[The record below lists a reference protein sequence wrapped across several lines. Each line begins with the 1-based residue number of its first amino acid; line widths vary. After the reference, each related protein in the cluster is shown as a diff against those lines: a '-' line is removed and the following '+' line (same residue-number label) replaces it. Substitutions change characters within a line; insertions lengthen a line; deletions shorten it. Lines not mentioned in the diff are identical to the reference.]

1 MKVTSDQERDQL
13 KSHLR
18 EYVEQITQP
27 SQGANMYVC
36 PLCGSGTGKKGTGA
50 FSIDG
55 ERWHCFKCCAGGDLF
70 DLIGKIKGTDNHGE
84 QLRFARELFGG
95 GEPQPRPARKT
106 PEKKEPQEADYTA
119 FFLEAHKRITETDY
133 PQRRGLSQATVD
145 RFSLGFVPE
154 WVNPEKPGTP
164 ASPRLII
171 PTGRGSYLARDTRGT
186 LGTLTEAQ
194 GRYSKL
200 KVGKVSLFNIESLYV
215 AEKPVFIVEGE
226 IDAMSII
233 EVGGEAV
240 ALGSTSGVR
249 AFIERLRTRRPK
261 QPVIVALDNDD
272 AGRTAAGTLEEGLKG
287 LGVPFYRHNPAGQ
300 FKDPNEALQ
309 RDREAFRAAVE
320 AGERLGEEEEQA
332 KRDAYLKTSAGNRL
346 IDFIDGI
353 TASVNTPCI
362 PTGFDELDAAL
373 DGGLYEGLYIFGAVS
388 SLGKTTLVTQIA
400 DQIAQAG
407 TDVLVF
413 SLEMARYEIMAK
425 SISRHT
431 FQAARRPG
439 GYEEGAKTTRG
450 ITAGKRYTE
459 YSQEEKNHIMAAI
472 DEYGQY
478 AGHIYINEGI
488 GDIGAEEIRQ
498 TVRDHIL
505 FTGNT
510 PVVVIDYLQIM
521 APNNDRATDKQ
532 NTDKAVL
539 ELKRLSRDIKT
550 PVVAVSSF
558 NRASYDA
565 PVTMAA
571 FKESGAIEYSSDVLI
586 GLQFAGT
593 GEEGFD
599 ADEARRNNPRKIEL
613 VILKSRNGR
622 TGDKLGYYYHPL
634 YNLFEET
641 TS

>member
-1 MKVTSDQERDQL
+1 MKVTSGQERDQL
-13 KSHLR
+13 KGRLQ
-18 EYVEQITQP
+18 EYVERITQP
-27 SQGANMYVC
+27 SRGANMYVC

-55 ERWHCFKCCAGGDLF
+55 ERWKCFVCGKGGDLY
-70 DLIGKIKGTDNHGE
+70 DLIGKIEGTDNFQD
-84 QLRFARELFGG
+84 QLGLAMKLFGG

-106 PEKKEPQEADYTA
+106 EEKGKMDYTD

-154 WVNPEKPGTP
+154 WVNPEKPGTQ

-186 LGTLTEAQ
+186 LTEAQ

-200 KVGKVSLFNIESLYV
+200 KVGKVSLFNIKSLYV

-272 AGRTAAGTLEEGLKG
+272 AGEMAAGALEEGLKG

-320 AGERLGEEEEQA
+320 AGERKEDEEDRK
-332 KRDAYLKTSAGNRL
+332 KREAYKARSAEGALAAL
-346 IDFIDGI
+346 IDDFGRR
-353 TASVNTPCI
+353 PEPGI
-362 PTGFDELDAAL
+362 PTGFPELDKCL
-373 DGGLYEGLYIFGAVS
+373 GGGLFPGLYFIGAVS
-388 SLGKTTLVTQIA
+388 SLGKTTLVTQMA

-407 TDVLVF
+407 TDVLFF
-413 SLEMARYEIMAK
+413 SLEMSARELIAK
-425 SISRHT
+425 SLSRITHKRQHGKT
-431 FQAARRPG
+431 ARWILSG
-439 GYEEGAKTTRG
+439 GYGEADEGDKKALVA
-450 ITAGKRYTE
+450 AG
-459 YSQEEKNHIMAAI
+459 
-472 DEYGQY
+472 DEYASY
-478 AGHIYINEGI
+478 AGRIYMIEGVGNI
-488 GDIGAEEIRQ
+488 GTEEIGRA
-498 TVRDHIL
+498 VREHIL
-505 FTGNT
+505 FTGNA

-539 ELKRLSRDIKT
+539 ELKRLSRDLYT
-550 PVVAVSSF
+550 PVIAVSSF

-593 GEEGFD
+593 GEGGLD
-599 ADEARRNNPRKIEL
+599 ADEARRKDPREIEL

-634 YNLFEET
+634 FNYYEERGIA
-641 TS
+641 

>member
-1 MKVTSDQERDQL
+1 MKVTSGQERDQL
-13 KSHLR
+13 KGRLQ
-18 EYVEQITQP
+18 EYVERITQP
-27 SQGANMYVC
+27 SRGANMYVC

-50 FSIDG
+50 FSILNG
-55 ERWHCFKCCAGGDLF
+55 ERWKCFVCGKGGDLY
-70 DLIGKIKGTDNHGE
+70 DLIGKIEGTDNHGE
-84 QLRFARELFGG
+84 QLRIARKLFGG

-145 RFSLGFVPE
+145 RFRLGFVPE

-171 PTGRGSYLARDTRGT
+171 PTGRGSYLARDTR
-186 LGTLTEAQ
+186 GTLTEAQ

-226 IDAMSII
+226 IDALSII
-233 EVGGEAV
+233 EAGGEAV

-272 AGRTAAGTLEEGLKG
+272 AGEMAAGALEEGLKG

-309 RDREAFRAAVE
+309 RDRENFRAAVE

-439 GYEEGAKTTRG
+439 GYKKGAKTTRG

-459 YSQEEKNHIMAAI
+459 YSQEEKDHIMAAI

-478 AGHIYINEGI
+478 AGHIYITEGI

-521 APNNDRATDKQ
+521 APAEPRATDKQ

-539 ELKRLSRDIKT
+539 ELKRLSRDSKT
-550 PVVAVSSF
+550 PVIAVSSF

-593 GEEGFD
+593 GEDGFD
-599 ADEARRNNPRKIEL
+599 ADEARRKKERKIEL
-613 VILKSRNGR
+613 VILKNRNGR
-622 TGDKLGYYYHPL
+622 TGDKLEYVYHPL
-634 YNLFEET
+634 FNLFEEP

>member
-1 MKVTSDQERDQL
+1 MKVTSGQERDQL
-13 KSHLR
+13 KGRLQ
-18 EYVEQITQP
+18 EYVERITQP
-27 SQGANMYVC
+27 SRGANMYVC

-70 DLIGKIKGTDNHGE
+70 DLIGKIEGTDNHGE
-84 QLRFARELFGG
+84 QLRIARKLFAG

-164 ASPRLII
+164 ASPRLIS
-171 PTGRGSYLARDTRGT
+171 PTGRGSYLARDTR
-186 LGTLTEAQ
+186 GTLTEAQ

-226 IDAMSII
+226 IDALSII
-233 EVGGEAV
+233 EAGGEAV

-272 AGRTAAGTLEEGLKG
+272 AGEKAAGALEEGLKG

-320 AGERLGEEEEQA
+320 AGERKEDEEDRK
-332 KRDAYLKTSAGNRL
+332 KREAYKARSAEGALAAL
-346 IDFIDGI
+346 IDDFGRR
-353 TASVNTPCI
+353 PEPGI
-362 PTGFDELDAAL
+362 PTGFPELDKCL
-373 DGGLYEGLYIFGAVS
+373 GGGLFPGLYFIGAVS
-388 SLGKTTLVTQIA
+388 SLGKTTLVTQMA

-407 TDVLVF
+407 TDVLFF
-413 SLEMARYEIMAK
+413 SLEMSARELIAK
-425 SISRHT
+425 SLSRITHKRQHGKT
-431 FQAARRPG
+431 ARWILSG
-439 GYEEGAKTTRG
+439 GYGEADEDDKKALVA
-450 ITAGKRYTE
+450 AG
-459 YSQEEKNHIMAAI
+459 
-472 DEYGQY
+472 DEYASY
-478 AGHIYINEGI
+478 AGRIYMIEGVGNI
-488 GDIGAEEIRQ
+488 GTEEIGRA
-498 TVRDHIL
+498 VREHIL
-505 FTGNT
+505 FTGNA

-539 ELKRLSRDIKT
+539 ELKRLSRDLYT
-550 PVVAVSSF
+550 PVIAVSSF
-558 NRASYDA
+558 NRASYQGA
-565 PVTMAA
+565 VAMEA

-586 GLQFAGT
+586 GLQFAGA
-593 GEEGFD
+593 GKD
-599 ADEARRNNPRKIEL
+599 LDLNEARRKDPREIEL

-634 YNLFEET
+634 FNYYEEKKPKEE
-641 TS
+641 

>member
-1 MKVTSDQERDQL
+1 MKVTSGQERDQL
-13 KSHLR
+13 KGRLQ
-18 EYVEQITQP
+18 EYVERITQP
-27 SQGANMYVC
+27 SRGANMYVC

-70 DLIGKIKGTDNHGE
+70 DLIGKIEGTDNFQD
-84 QLRFARELFGG
+84 QLGLAMKLFGG

-106 PEKKEPQEADYTA
+106 EEKGKMDYTD

-171 PTGRGSYLARDTRGT
+171 PTGRGSYLARDTR
-186 LGTLTEAQ
+186 GTLTEAQ

-272 AGRTAAGTLEEGLKG
+272 AGEMAAGALEEGLKG

-309 RDREAFRAAVE
+309 RDRENFRAAVE

-439 GYEEGAKTTRG
+439 GYKKGAKTTRG

-459 YSQEEKNHIMAAI
+459 YSQEEKDHIMAAI

-478 AGHIYINEGI
+478 AGHIYITEGI

-521 APNNDRATDKQ
+521 APAEPRATDKQ

-539 ELKRLSRDIKT
+539 ELKRLSRDLYT
-550 PVVAVSSF
+550 PVIAVSSF
-558 NRASYDA
+558 NRASYQGA
-565 PVTMAA
+565 VAMEA

-586 GLQFAGT
+586 GLQFAGA
-593 GEEGFD
+593 GKD
-599 ADEARRNNPRKIEL
+599 LDLNEARRKDPREIEL

-634 YNLFEET
+634 FNYYEEKKPKEE
-641 TS
+641 

>member
-1 MKVTSDQERDQL
+1 MKVTSGQERDQL
-13 KSHLR
+13 KGRLQ
-18 EYVEQITQP
+18 EYVERITQP
-27 SQGANMYVC
+27 SRGANMYVC

-70 DLIGKIKGTDNHGE
+70 DLIGKIEGTDNFQD
-84 QLRFARELFGG
+84 QLGLAMKLFGG

-106 PEKKEPQEADYTA
+106 EEKGKMDYTD

-154 WVNPEKPGTP
+154 WVNPEKPGTQ

-171 PTGRGSYLARDTRGT
+171 PTGRGSYLARDTR
-186 LGTLTEAQ
+186 GTLTEAQ

-272 AGRTAAGTLEEGLKG
+272 AGEMAAGTLEEGLKG

-320 AGERLGEEEEQA
+320 AGERKEDEEDRK
-332 KRDAYLKTSAGNRL
+332 KREAYKARSAEGALAAL
-346 IDFIDGI
+346 IDDFGRR
-353 TASVNTPCI
+353 PEPGI
-362 PTGFDELDAAL
+362 PTGFPELDKCL
-373 DGGLYEGLYIFGAVS
+373 GGGLFPGLYFIGAVS
-388 SLGKTTLVTQIA
+388 SLGKTTLVTQMA

-407 TDVLVF
+407 TDVLFF
-413 SLEMARYEIMAK
+413 SLEMSARELIAK
-425 SISRHT
+425 SLSRITHKRQHGKT
-431 FQAARRPG
+431 ARWILSG
-439 GYEEGAKTTRG
+439 GYGEADEGDKKALVA
-450 ITAGKRYTE
+450 AG
-459 YSQEEKNHIMAAI
+459 
-472 DEYGQY
+472 DEYASY
-478 AGHIYINEGI
+478 AGRIYMIEGVGNI
-488 GDIGAEEIRQ
+488 GTEEIGRA
-498 TVRDHIL
+498 VREHIL
-505 FTGNT
+505 FTGNA

-539 ELKRLSRDIKT
+539 ELKRLSRDLYT
-550 PVVAVSSF
+550 PVIAVSSF
-558 NRASYDA
+558 NRASYQGA
-565 PVTMAA
+565 VAMEA

-586 GLQFAGT
+586 GLQFAGA
-593 GEEGFD
+593 GKD
-599 ADEARRNNPRKIEL
+599 LDLNEARRKDPREIEL

-634 YNLFEET
+634 FNYYEEKKPKEE
-641 TS
+641 

>member
-1 MKVTSDQERDQL
+1 MKVTSGQERDQL
-13 KSHLR
+13 KGRLQ
-18 EYVEQITQP
+18 EYVERITQP
-27 SQGANMYVC
+27 SRGANMYVC

-70 DLIGKIKGTDNHGE
+70 DLIGKIEGTDNHGE
-84 QLRFARELFGG
+84 QLRIARKLFGG

-106 PEKKEPQEADYTA
+106 EEKGKMDYTD

-154 WVNPEKPGTP
+154 WVNPEKPGTQ

-171 PTGRGSYLARDTRGT
+171 PTGRGSYLARDTR
-186 LGTLTEAQ
+186 GTLTEAQ

-272 AGRTAAGTLEEGLKG
+272 AGEMAAGALEEGLKG

-320 AGERLGEEEEQA
+320 AGERKEDEEDRK
-332 KRDAYLKTSAGNRL
+332 KREAYKARSAEGALAAL
-346 IDFIDGI
+346 IDDFGRR
-353 TASVNTPCI
+353 PEPGI
-362 PTGFDELDAAL
+362 PTGFPELDKCL
-373 DGGLYEGLYIFGAVS
+373 GGGLFPGLYFIGAVS
-388 SLGKTTLVTQIA
+388 SLGKTTLVTQMA

-407 TDVLVF
+407 TDVLFF
-413 SLEMARYEIMAK
+413 SLEMSARELIAK
-425 SISRHT
+425 SLSRITHKRQHGKT
-431 FQAARRPG
+431 ARWILSG
-439 GYEEGAKTTRG
+439 GYGEADEGDKKALVA
-450 ITAGKRYTE
+450 AG
-459 YSQEEKNHIMAAI
+459 
-472 DEYGQY
+472 DEYASY
-478 AGHIYINEGI
+478 AGRIYMIEGVGNI
-488 GDIGAEEIRQ
+488 GTEEIGRA
-498 TVRDHIL
+498 VREHIL
-505 FTGNT
+505 FTGNA

-539 ELKRLSRDIKT
+539 ELKRLSRDLYT
-550 PVVAVSSF
+550 PVIAVSSF

-593 GEEGFD
+593 GEGGLD
-599 ADEARRNNPRKIEL
+599 ADEARRKDPREIEL

-634 YNLFEET
+634 FNYYEERGIA
-641 TS
+641 

>member
-1 MKVTSDQERDQL
+1 MKVTSGQERDQL
-13 KSHLR
+13 KGRLQ
-18 EYVEQITQP
+18 EYVERITQP
-27 SQGANMYVC
+27 SRGANMYVC

-55 ERWHCFKCCAGGDLF
+55 ERWKCFVCGKGGDLY
-70 DLIGKIKGTDNHGE
+70 DLIGKIEGTDNHGE
-84 QLRFARELFGG
+84 QLRIARKLFGG

-106 PEKKEPQEADYTA
+106 EEKGKMDYTD

-154 WVNPEKPGTP
+154 WVNPEKPGTQ

-186 LGTLTEAQ
+186 LTEAQ

-200 KVGKVSLFNIESLYV
+200 KVGKVSLFNIKSLYV

-272 AGRTAAGTLEEGLKG
+272 AGEMAAGALEEGLKG

-320 AGERLGEEEEQA
+320 AGERKEDEEDRK
-332 KRDAYLKTSAGNRL
+332 KREAYKARSAEGALAAL
-346 IDFIDGI
+346 IDDFGRR
-353 TASVNTPCI
+353 PEPGI
-362 PTGFDELDAAL
+362 PTGFPELDKCL
-373 DGGLYEGLYIFGAVS
+373 GGGLFPGLYFIGAVS
-388 SLGKTTLVTQIA
+388 SLGKTTLVTQMA

-407 TDVLVF
+407 TDVLFF
-413 SLEMARYEIMAK
+413 SLEMSARELIAK
-425 SISRHT
+425 SLSRITHKRQHGKT
-431 FQAARRPG
+431 ARWILSG
-439 GYEEGAKTTRG
+439 GYGEADEGDKKALVA
-450 ITAGKRYTE
+450 AG
-459 YSQEEKNHIMAAI
+459 
-472 DEYGQY
+472 DEYASY
-478 AGHIYINEGI
+478 AGRIYMIEGVGNI
-488 GDIGAEEIRQ
+488 GTEEIGRA
-498 TVRDHIL
+498 VREHIL
-505 FTGNT
+505 FTGNA

-539 ELKRLSRDIKT
+539 ELKRLSRDLYT
-550 PVVAVSSF
+550 PVIAVSSF

-593 GEEGFD
+593 GEGGLD
-599 ADEARRNNPRKIEL
+599 ADEARRKDPREIEL

-634 YNLFEET
+634 FNYYEERGIA
-641 TS
+641 

>member
-171 PTGRGSYLARDTRGT
+171 PTGRGSYLARDTKGT

-309 RDREAFRAAVE
+309 RDRENFRAAVE

>member
-1 MKVTSDQERDQL
+1 MKVTSGQERDQL
-13 KSHLR
+13 KGRLQ
-18 EYVEQITQP
+18 EYVERITQP
-27 SQGANMYVC
+27 SRGANMYVC

-70 DLIGKIKGTDNHGE
+70 DLIGKIEGTDNFQD
-84 QLRFARELFGG
+84 QLGLAMKLFGG

-106 PEKKEPQEADYTA
+106 EEKGKMDYTD

-154 WVNPEKPGTP
+154 WVNPEKPGTQ

-186 LGTLTEAQ
+186 LTEAQ

-200 KVGKVSLFNIESLYV
+200 KVGKVSLFNIKSLYV

-272 AGRTAAGTLEEGLKG
+272 AGEMAAGALEEGLKG

-320 AGERLGEEEEQA
+320 AGERKEDEEDRK
-332 KRDAYLKTSAGNRL
+332 KREAYKARSAEGALAAL
-346 IDFIDGI
+346 IDDFGRR
-353 TASVNTPCI
+353 PEPGI
-362 PTGFDELDAAL
+362 PTGFPELDKCL
-373 DGGLYEGLYIFGAVS
+373 GGGLFPGLYFIGAVS
-388 SLGKTTLVTQIA
+388 SLGKTTLVTQMA

-407 TDVLVF
+407 TDVLFF
-413 SLEMARYEIMAK
+413 SLEMSARELIAK
-425 SISRHT
+425 SLSRITHKRQHGKT
-431 FQAARRPG
+431 ARWILSG
-439 GYEEGAKTTRG
+439 GYGEADEGDKKALVA
-450 ITAGKRYTE
+450 AG
-459 YSQEEKNHIMAAI
+459 
-472 DEYGQY
+472 DEYASY
-478 AGHIYINEGI
+478 AGRIYMIEGVGNI
-488 GDIGAEEIRQ
+488 GTEEIGRA
-498 TVRDHIL
+498 VREHIL
-505 FTGNT
+505 FTGNA

-539 ELKRLSRDIKT
+539 ELKRLSRDLYT
-550 PVVAVSSF
+550 PVIAVSSF

-593 GEEGFD
+593 GEGGLD
-599 ADEARRNNPRKIEL
+599 ADEARRKDPREIEL

-634 YNLFEET
+634 FNYYEERGIA
-641 TS
+641 